1 MARGWTT
8 NRRSDEMPEVYV
20 HLVEGRTIEQ
30 KRALVA
36 DITKAVVQ
44 HTGVPAEAVMVEI
57 IDVHRHNK
65 AKGGVLFS
73 DR

>member
-1 MARGWTT
+1 
-8 NRRSDEMPEVYV
+8 MPEVYV

-36 DITKAVVQ
+36 DITAAVVQ
-44 HTGVPAEAVMVEI
+44 HIKVPPEAVMVEI
-57 IDVHRHNK
+57 LDVPRHNK
-65 AKGGVLFS
+65 AKAGVLFS